1 EHRRQEQDRADD
13 REEREEIRAVRMP
26 GHLRELHTIVGFE
39 RRRDERRDEI
49 RERSEHERGAEGDE
63 RQRFRIAER
72 HGFLLRLTDTTLG
85 RGARR
90 VFVREDEPQP
100 PPGGCDPPEPALASG
115 TMRNRLPRA
124 AAIDVGIVALC
135 IALTELEIWISD
147 DVPGP
152 RLGRALPLLLV
163 LVVPLLLRRRAPFAV
178 TALVFGGV
186 VAYSVWHGSPEGL
199 ELIGPVTVAAYSV
212 AAHAPRPRAV
222 AGLALFVACYA
233 VYAAYDPNVTQHGRA
248 AAENEWAAAFFGAAL
263 VAVWLLGVF
272 VRSRREAAHLA
283 TRSARAEREA
293 ELAVAEERARMAREL
308 HDIVSHNLSVVVLQA
323 AGARAAGANATTLEK
338 IER

>member
-72 HGFLLRLTDTTLG
+72 HGFLLRFDGHDARSRSAARLRPGG
-85 RGARR
+85 RTATAAGRMRPARTGASVRNDEEPPPARR
-90 VFVREDEPQP
+90 SDRRRDRR
-100 PPGGCDPPEPALASG
+100 ALHRAD
-115 TMRNRLPRA
+115 RARDLDQRRRPRA
-124 AAIDVGIVALC
+124 A
-135 IALTELEIWISD
+135 
-147 DVPGP
+147 P
-152 RLGRALPLLLV
+152 
-163 LVVPLLLRRRAPFAV
+163 RRRAPFAV

-212 AAHAPRPRAV
+212 AAHAPRPR
-222 AGLALFVACYA
+222 
-233 VYAAYDPNVTQHGRA
+233 
-248 AAENEWAAAFFGAAL
+248 
-263 VAVWLLGVF
+263 
-272 VRSRREAAHLA
+272 
-283 TRSARAEREA
+283 
-293 ELAVAEERARMAREL
+293 
-308 HDIVSHNLSVVVLQA
+308 
-323 AGARAAGANATTLEK
+323 
-338 IER
+338 